1 MSDTLHLMT
10 DEEYYQA
17 NLRKMQDATAAMTE
31 EDRALVLQAFEYA
44 NKAHAEQRRKS
55 GEPYIIHPVS
65 VSCII
70 AQIGLDV
77 DSVIAGLLHDTIEDT
92 GATAEEIARLFGEP
106 VALLV
111 DGVTRLTKMS
121 DISVG
126 SREEAQMEDLRKM
139 FVAMAKDI
147 RVIIIKLA
155 DRLHNMRTSQYWKT
169 EKQQQKALE
178 TMEIYTPLAHRLG
191 MQTIKWELEDISLR
205 ILDPVGYKEIM
216 DFLDARDESFSLFL
230 DRTKPR
236 IKERVEQAGIPC
248 EVKAR
253 LKHVYSI
260 YRKLYGQ
267 NMDFAEMYD
276 ICATRVIVDKLADCY
291 NVLGLIHDLYRPVP
305 GRFKDYISTPKPN
318 GYQSLHT
325 VVIGQ
330 EGIPFEV
337 QIRTKEMD
345 ETAEYG
351 VAAHWKYK
359 NGLRGKQNEEGF
371 AWVRQLIETQQDS
384 DAEDFIKNIKTDLF
398 ADEVYVFT
406 PRGDVINLPLGANP
420 IDFAYAIHS
429 AVGNRMTGAKV
440 NGRIVP
446 IDYKLKSGEIVDI
459 ITAKNATGPKRDWM
473 QLVQTSGARSK
484 IKQWFKKEKREEN
497 IAQGKADLDRE
508 LRVNL
513 LGDILQNEEILSAT
527 LKAMSKPSLD
537 ELYAAIGYGGIAL
550 SRVVNKIKDE
560 VSRRRAKQEK
570 VAAVL
575 QNSAAPAKKKSASN
589 SGVIVEGLDNC
600 AVKFAKCC
608 HPVPGDDI
616 IGFVTRGFGVSVHR
630 RSCPNVTASMEKD
643 DEYGRWIRTDWDQE
657 ERHSFTAALRVLVSN
672 RIGLLADV
680 IMVFTNMKLNITE
693 LNTRE
698 HEDGSCTLFIST
710 EVSSLEQLDLV
721 MNRVRRVKSVKEVS
735 RNTSTDKG
743 GK

>member
-31 EDRALVLQAFEYA
+31 EDRALVLRAFEYA
-44 NKAHAEQRRKS
+44 NRAHAEQRRKS
-55 GEPYIIHPVS
+55 GEPYVIHPVS
-65 VSCII
+65 VACII

-92 GATAEEIARLFGEP
+92 GATVEEIARLFGEP

-216 DFLDARDESFSLFL
+216 DFLDSRDESFSLFL

-236 IKERVEQAGIPC
+236 IKERVEQNGIAC

-291 NVLGLIHDLYRPVP
+291 NVLGLIHDLYKPVP

-446 IDYKLKSGEIVDI
+446 IDYQLKSGEIVDI

-473 QLVQTSGARSK
+473 QIVHTSGARSK

-497 IAQGKADLDRE
+497 IVQGKADLERE

-513 LGDILQNEEILSAT
+513 LGDALQNEEIVAAT
-527 LKAMSKPSLD
+527 LKAMSKPNLD

-550 SRVVNKIKDE
+550 SRVVNKVKDE
-560 VSRRRAKQEK
+560 VSRRRAKLEK

-575 QNSAAPAKKKSASN
+575 QNAAAPVKKKGASN

-608 HPVPGDDI
+608 RPVPGDEI

-630 RSCPNVTASMEKD
+630 RGCPNVTASLQKAE
-643 DEYGRWIRTDWDQE
+643 EYGRWIHTEWDEE
-657 ERHSFTAALRVLVSN
+657 ERHSFTAAMRVLVSN

-698 HEDGSCTLFIST
+698 NDDGTCTLFIST
-710 EVSSLEQLDLV
+710 DVSSLEQLDLV

-735 RNTSTDKG
+735 RNTNSDKG
-743 GK
+743 SK